1 MMILIRWMLLLA
13 AAKVATSF
21 TTTFLLQLQ
30 PMKRAVAAVA
40 VATSVSA
47 HKNLDRAH
55 TELEFEH
62 AMGDDWR
69 LFRAK
74 LVAQER
80 SQQPKPRGR
89 LFSTAQ
95 ARLKNLV
102 ESWVSLLQQKR
113 TGGLLARA
121 IININIR
128 APSRT
133 DDQSNCTTSI
143 SNIKLLSDQQ
153 DPFVSADEL
162 PIFITTYSP
171 KVDKHRWAHPLSYIE
186 PGCVLLAS
194 ERLRP
199 SNPFYKTAI
208 LVLQHDA
215 ETGTIG
221 VILNKPLVG
230 KTLLQMPESHIGLS
244 QPAHDTEMS
253 STTTTST
260 NLDRS
265 TQLAFW
271 YAPVCDGGPMNSNH
285 YTTLHGFG
293 HVDGSFPV
301 VPGVFC
307 GGSAAFMEEGMTP
320 DLVFIKGRTA
330 WTRRQ
335 INRQLWRN
343 QWHIVAVSSELLLQ
357 GTSTSTSTST
367 DRQMTHRN
375 LWEDVLVCMGGKY
388 ADIAKKHNKT
398 ESNSRLAP

>member
-1 MMILIRWMLLLA
+1 MIIIQIRWVLFLA

-21 TTTFLLQLQ
+21 TSQ
-30 PMKRAVAAVA
+30 PMKRSVSVA
-40 VATSVSA
+40 SVSA

-80 SQQPKPRGR
+80 FQPKPRR
-89 LFSTAQ
+89 LFSTV
-95 ARLKNLV
+95 RLKNFV
-102 ESWVSLLQQKR
+102 KRWVSLLQQKR

-121 IININIR
+121 RALIR
-128 APSRT
+128 APT
-133 DDQSNCTTSI
+133 DYQNQF
-143 SNIKLLSDQQ
+143 NIKLSDQ

-162 PIFITTYSP
+162 PIFITDSP
-171 KVDKHRWAHPLSYIE
+171 KVDKFRWAHSLSYIE

-194 ERLRP
+194 DRVRP
-199 SNPFYKTAI
+199 SSPFYRTAI
-208 LVLQHDA
+208 LVLQHDI
-215 ETGTIG
+215 ETGTVG
-221 VILNKPLVG
+221 VILNKPLG
-230 KTLLQMPESHIGLS
+230 KTLLQIPESHIGLS
-244 QPAHDTEMS
+244 QAEWATA
-253 STTTTST
+253 T

-271 YAPVCDGGPMNSNH
+271 YAPVYDGGPMASNH

-307 GGSAAFMEEGMTP
+307 GGSTAFMEGGMMP
-320 DLVFIKGRTA
+320 ELAFIRGKMA

-335 INRQLWRN
+335 INRQLRRN

-357 GTSTSTSTST
+357 GT
-367 DRQMTHRN
+367 DRQMTRRN
-375 LWEDVLVCMGGKY
+375 LWSDVLLCLGGKY
-388 ADIAKKHNKT
+388 ADIAKKHKKT
-398 ESNSRLAP
+398 KSNSRLAP

>member
-1 MMILIRWMLLLA
+1 MIQIRWVLLLA
-13 AAKVATSF
+13 AAKAVSSF
-21 TTTFLLQLQ
+21 MLQ
-30 PMKRAVAAVA
+30 PMKRAAVD
-40 VATSVSA
+40 SVSA

-55 TELEFEH
+55 TELEFDH

-80 SQQPKPRGR
+80 SQPKPRR
-89 LFSTAQ
+89 LFST

-102 ESWVSLLQQKR
+102 KSCVSLLQQKR
-113 TGGLLARA
+113 TDGVLARA
-121 IININIR
+121 LIR
-128 APSRT
+128 APT
-133 DDQSNCTTSI
+133 DYQ
-143 SNIKLLSDQQ
+143 SNIKLSDQ
-153 DPFVSADEL
+153 DPFVSPDEL
-162 PIFITTYSP
+162 PIFITDSP

-194 ERLRP
+194 EKNRP

-215 ETGTIG
+215 ETGTVG
-221 VILNKPLVG
+221 VILNKPLG
-230 KTLLQMPESHIGLS
+230 KTLLQMPESQITLS
-244 QPAHDTEMS
+244 QAER
-253 STTTTST
+253 STAT

-265 TQLAFW
+265 IQLAFW
-271 YAPVCDGGPMNSNH
+271 YAPVYDGGPMASNH

-307 GGSAAFMEEGMTP
+307 GGSTAFMEGSMTP
-320 DLVFIKGRTA
+320 ELVFIRGRTA

-335 INRQLWRN
+335 IDRQLRRN

-357 GTSTSTSTST
+357 GT
-367 DRQMTHRN
+367 DGQMTRN
-375 LWEDVLVCMGGKY
+375 LWSDVLVCMGGKY

-398 ESNSRLAP
+398 KS